1 MTLAK
6 RKIFTYTDVSED
18 VSIQKLSV
26 KDQLYLAIKKL
37 SKDDAEELKADMI
50 ETEEE
55 LTLRADLLE
64 FFHKATER
72 IRRGEAYSVT
82 MQISS
87 QFKPVLS
94 SILES
99 PSIAPYYEAQV
110 VEPNMDFGVLV
121 DYFIEVTL
129 TVKR

>member
-129 TVKR
+129 KVKR

>member
-1 MTLAK
+1 MAK

>member
-1 MTLAK
+1 MNLAK
-6 RKIFTYTDVSED
+6 RKVFTYTDVSED
-18 VSIQKLSV
+18 TTIQKLSV

-64 FFHKATER
+64 FLHNATER
-72 IRRGEAYSVT
+72 IRKGDAHSVT
-82 MQISS
+82 MKISS
-87 QFKPVLS
+87 RFKPVLD

-99 PSIAPYYEAQV
+99 PSIASYYETQV
-110 VEPNMDFGVLV
+110 VEPNVDFGVIV

-129 TVKR
+129 TVRR

>member
-99 PSIAPYYEAQV
+99 PSIASYYDAQV